1 MTLLFVKRF
10 LGDEKRSINCKE
22 NDDDAGVKPKLDS
35 PQYVESTITIK
46 ADVNQPGLKNPNTKT
61 IDKEQDDEKLSDVP
75 KNISCNENEKSNRA
89 YSCCPTCQKCS
100 KCCKSCTIL

>member
-1 MTLLFVKRF
+1 MSNVFYT
-10 LGDEKRSINCKE
+10 GDEKRSINCKE

-46 ADVNQPGLKNPNTKT
+46 ADVKQPGLKNPNTKT

-75 KNISCNENEKSNRA
+75 KNISCNQNEKSNRA